1 MAYIIFCH
9 QKIIKDNSLD
19 GMAKTILIVDDSESI
34 REVVSFTLEN
44 EGYKVLIAVDGSDAL
59 RFLDGTPIDLIITDL
74 HMPNMDGIELIK
86 AVRGME
92 IYQRIPILFLTTES
106 QAAKKMEAKDAGATG
121 WIIKPF
127 VPAKL
132 IAALNKVLR

>member
-1 MAYIIFCH
+1 
-9 QKIIKDNSLD
+9 
-19 GMAKTILIVDDSESI
+19 MAKTILIVDDSESI

-44 EGYKVLIAVDGSDAL
+44 EGYEVLPGIDGKDAL
-59 RFLDGTPIDLIITDL
+59 KYLDGRSIDLIITDL
-74 HMPNMDGIELIK
+74 HMPVMDGIGLIK
-86 AVRGME
+86 EVRQMND
-92 IYQRIPILFLTTES
+92 YQRIPILFLTTES

-132 IAALNKVLR
+132 IAAINKVVR